1 MFIDGGVS
9 GVNVL
14 AVKINSQMIGQIKSM
29 RGLLTI
35 LAMNLIDKI
44 HAKQS
49 LQRRN
54 LLPANA
60 LLDPLIPLP
69 IISHRYHFSLNKHIY
84 NKHKSF
90 FGILF
95 IVESICWVD
104 FC

>member
-1 MFIDGGVS
+1 MLVDGTIS
-9 GVNVL
+9 GVNGL
-14 AVKINSQMIGQIKSM
+14 AVKINSQMICQIKSM
-29 RGLLTI
+29 SGLLTI

-44 HAKQS
+44 RAKQS

-54 LLPANA
+54 LLPANT

-69 IISHRYHFSLNKHIY
+69 IISHRNHFPLNQHIY
-84 NKHKSF
+84 NKHKCF

-95 IVESICWVD
+95 IVESIFGID